1 MAVEQQESTEMLMYS
16 FDYPMLKE
24 SGQVKISDKIVIL
37 QFPEKPTIYV
47 ENSIKIR
54 RNITLY
60 IENSHC
66 FSLDWIPMHTC
77 MDYYRVKDMFE
88 KCLQAY
94 SSLTGNTNFSPHTFD
109 CSPAKY
115 YESVTTSFTPD
126 TFSLSSFEH
135 LLDTCIQLSVV
146 NTESNEKETPLH
158 FQLCIGKHIVFCTDR
173 DLKCVTQASNVHFI
187 VQFIL
192 YKLLSLFLL

>member
-1 MAVEQQESTEMLMYS
+1 MAVEQQESTEMLIYN

-24 SGQVKISDKIVIL
+24 SGQVKISDKIVVL

-47 ENSIKIR
+47 EGSIKIR

-66 FSLDWIPMHTC
+66 FSFDWIPMHSW
-77 MDYYRVKDMFE
+77 MDYCRVKDMFE
-88 KCLQAY
+88 KALQAY
-94 SSLTGNTNFSPHTFD
+94 SNLTGNTNFSPHTFN
-109 CSPAKY
+109 CSPEKY
-115 YESVTTSFTPD
+115 YESVTTSFTAN
-126 TFSLSSFEH
+126 TFSLSYFEH

-146 NTESNEKETPLH
+146 NTECNEKETPLH
-158 FQLCIGKHIVFCTDR
+158 FQLCIGKHIGFCTER
-173 DLKCVTQASNVHFI
+173 DLKCVNQASNVHFI

-192 YKLLSLFLL
+192 HKLFSISL